1 MEANENTIK
10 LYYNTEREKLRMPEY
25 GRNVLEMASQLKD
38 IEDKAKRSEQAK
50 AVVKVMET
58 LNPQVHL
65 QENYEQKLWD
75 HLYLI
80 AGLDLDIDA
89 PYPAPVIEDM
99 NSKPEIIPLKKKPV
113 KANHYGR
120 NIESIIELITQ
131 EPEGEVKTAM
141 IRSLAIYMRQQY
153 LIWNKDSVADE
164 TIFNDIEKLSNGRI
178 TVPEGMSLSKIAES
192 ASFSR
197 PTMSINVGGAGQQNK
212 NRNWSNNKKRKN
224 NRKK

>member
-1 MEANENTIK
+1 MEANDNTIK

-25 GRNVLEMASQLKD
+25 GRNILEMVNRLKS
-38 IEDKAKRSEQAK
+38 IEDKEKRSVQARAIVK
-50 AVVKVMET
+50 AMET
-58 LNPQVHL
+58 LNPQVHS

-80 AGLDLDIDA
+80 AGLDLDIDS
-89 PYPAPVIEDM
+89 PYPAPVVEEL
-99 NSKPEIIPLKKKPV
+99 NSRPEIIPLKKKPV

-120 NIESIIELITQ
+120 NIESIIDLIAE

-153 LIWNKDSVADE
+153 LIWNKDSVADQ
-164 TIFNDIEKLSNGRI
+164 TIFNDIEKLSDGRI
-178 TVPEGMSLSKIAES
+178 KVPEEISLSKIADS
-192 ASFSR
+192 ASFAR
-197 PTMSINVGGAGQQNK
+197 PTMSINVGGSGQNQ
-212 NRNWSNNKKRKN
+212 NRNWNNKKRKN